1 MSRFKV
7 IHQCEQGDCGAAC
20 LAMIICAHGLRVS
33 LEAVRAHCGGLKNGV
48 TMLGL
53 NRAAARMGF
62 ATRAVR
68 LSREEFAALDAT
80 LFPMIAHWR
89 QNHFVVVYRVTPRLV
104 YVADP
109 AIGRVSYD
117 LDEFFDSFV
126 VTGSGDGFALLLHA
140 DKLDPSLFAEQP
152 REALPLRQYIAP
164 QYRRLAW
171 GALALL
177 ALSLIGLTFPFLT
190 RAVVDRGIAG
200 NDPQLLMVILCA
212 TITLAVA
219 QAVIGFLQARMALV
233 AGSLMDIDLSRDL
246 LLKVAALP
254 MRLFAVRKVG
264 DLIQR
269 VGDASRVGDY
279 FSSRVAES
287 ALSMVTF
294 IIYSGVLLYMNR
306 VLFVVFVIGAVLYV
320 VYICLFLKRRKVV
333 DYELFGASAKSQEE
347 LIQYLRGMTE
357 LKLSGAATQ
366 RLTVWRSYREELLN
380 ATRRSLSLSQQQ
392 ELGSVL
398 IFRIVD
404 ALVIYIMA
412 IAVMKGESTL
422 GSMMAVQYIVGSLN
436 GPLQR
441 MTQFIRETQSM
452 GLALERINYVA
463 ASEPERDGGRRREAS
478 TAPSIHIEDVTFR
491 YDIDAMRPALRGV
504 SANIPAGKTT
514 ALVGKSGSGKT
525 TLLKLL
531 LGFYSPESGLVS
543 VDELPLDQIDLVTW
557 RAMTGAVMQDGYIFS
572 DTILRNVALGDDDPD
587 EERVTEALRA
597 ACADFVFDLPVGL
610 LTIIG
615 AEGLTLSSGQ
625 CQRLLLAR
633 AIYKR
638 PVVLLLDEATN
649 ALDAINERRI
659 YDNLRKVTRGKTV
672 IIAAHRLSTIRNADC
687 IIVLDD
693 GAVVETGTH
702 DELIA
707 HGGAYAALV
716 NNQRF
721 S

>member
-20 LAMIICAHGLRVS
+20 LAMIVCAHGLRVS

-53 NRAAARMGF
+53 NRAAARLGF

-68 LSREEFAALDAT
+68 LSRDEFTALDAS
-80 LFPMIAHWR
+80 LLPLIVHWR
-89 QNHFVVVYRVTPRLV
+89 QNHFVVVYRVTPRHI

-109 AIGRVSYD
+109 AIGRVRYCH
-117 LDEFFDSFV
+117 DEFFDAFAVSD
-126 VTGSGDGFALLLHA
+126 GGDGFALLLHA
-140 DKLDPSLFAEQP
+140 DKLDPSLFASQP
-152 REALPLRQYIAP
+152 REVLPLRQYITP
-164 QYRRLAW
+164 QRRRLAW
-171 GALALL
+171 GALSLL
-177 ALSLIGLTFPFLT
+177 SLSLIGLAFPFLT

-200 NDPQLLMVILCA
+200 NDPRLLTVILCA

-219 QAVIGFLQARMALV
+219 HAVIGFLQARMALM
-233 AGSLMDIDLSRDL
+233 AGTLMDIELSRDL

-269 VGDASRVGDY
+269 VGDVARVGDY
-279 FSSRVAES
+279 FSSRVAQS
-287 ALSMVTF
+287 ALSAVTF
-294 IIYSGVLLYMNR
+294 IIYGGVLIYMHWG
-306 VLFVVFVIGAVLYV
+306 LFVVFVTGAALYV
-320 VYICLFLKRRKVV
+320 GYICLFLRRRKVV
-333 DYELFGASAKSQEE
+333 DYQLFGAAAKSQEE

-357 LKLSGAATQ
+357 LKLAGAATQ
-366 RLTVWRSYREELLN
+366 RLAVWRRYRDEHLD
-380 ATRRSLSLSQQQ
+380 AARRSLSLSQQQ
-392 ELGSVL
+392 EMGSVL
-398 IFRIVD
+398 IFRVVD

-412 IAVMKGESTL
+412 MAVMNGESTL
-422 GSMMAVQYIVGSLN
+422 GSMMAVQYIVGSMN
-436 GPLQR
+436 GPLQT

-452 GLALERINYVA
+452 SLALDRINYIA
-463 ASEPERDGGRRREAS
+463 ASEPEREGGARPDVL
-478 TAPSIHIEDVTFR
+478 TAPAIHIQDVTFR
-491 YDIDAMRPALRGV
+491 YDIDATRPALRDACV
-504 SANIPAGKTT
+504 DIPAGKTT

-531 LGFYSPESGLVS
+531 LGFYSPERGTVS
-543 VDELPLDQIDLVTW
+543 VDGLPLERIDLAAW
-557 RAMTGAVMQDGYIFS
+557 RTMTGAVMQDGYIFS
-572 DTILRNVALGDDDPD
+572 DTILRNVALGDDEP
-587 EERVTEALRA
+587 EVERVTEALTV
-597 ACADFVFDLPVGL
+597 ACADFAFDLPVGL
-610 LTIIG
+610 RTVVG

-638 PVVLLLDEATN
+638 PTVLLLDEATN

-659 YDNLRKVTRGKTV
+659 YDNLREVTRGKTV
-672 IIAAHRLSTIRNADC
+672 VIAAHRLSTIRNADR
-687 IIVLDD
+687 IVVFDD
-693 GAVVETGTH
+693 GAVVEVGTH

-707 HGGAYAALV
+707 RGGAYAELV

-721 S
+721 N